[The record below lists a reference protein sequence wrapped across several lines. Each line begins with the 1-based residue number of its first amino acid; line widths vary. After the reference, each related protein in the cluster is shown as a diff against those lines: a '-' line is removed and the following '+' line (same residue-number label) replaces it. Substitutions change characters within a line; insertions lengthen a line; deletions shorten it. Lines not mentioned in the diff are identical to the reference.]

1 MTNYL
6 KIPHFMCQIRQ
17 RKRAC
22 PFGTINQRV
31 MKIRK
36 CNRADPGYTEKPG
49 AAKLKF
55 YEKKKFTAPN

>member
-1 MTNYL
+1 MINYL
-6 KIPHFMCQIRQ
+6 KIPHFTCQIGQ
-17 RKRAC
+17 RKAGV

-36 CNRADPGYTEKPG
+36 CNRTDPGYTEKPG

-55 YEKKKFTAPN
+55 